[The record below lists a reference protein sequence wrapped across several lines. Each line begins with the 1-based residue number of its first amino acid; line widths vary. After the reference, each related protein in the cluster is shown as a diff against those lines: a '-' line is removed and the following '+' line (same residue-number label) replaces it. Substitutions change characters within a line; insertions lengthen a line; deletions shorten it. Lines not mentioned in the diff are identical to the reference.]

1 MTKQCKA
8 KIFLAEDR
16 GLNETLWLH
25 RYSTFNFENY
35 FNEDKSP
42 PGDAYVLNDD
52 TIDGGRSLHVAV
64 KEKSYVVLLP
74 AVGVIS
80 YSDRSG
86 YSSLV
91 AAGQAL
97 IVLHEAESEFQI
109 TNPFREEL
117 VNYLQIW
124 IRADESDGIK
134 AFLST
139 YKNVNEN
146 LNELIPLFWD
156 AKKTFSPFYSM
167 YIAKFSGRG
176 ETVYNKKYESTEIFA
191 YVLQGAFEVQGRL
204 LHARDGLALWNG
216 HRVEIEALADDAI
229 LLVLEQ
235 QFDVKRRRMKFLR

>member
-1 MTKQCKA
+1 MKKESKT

-16 GLNETLWLH
+16 GLNETSWFR

-35 FNEDKSP
+35 FSEHKRP
-42 PGDAYVLNDD
+42 PGNVYVLNDD
-52 TIDGGRSLHVAV
+52 TIDGGRSIPVSV
-64 KEKSYVVLLP
+64 QERSYVVFLP
-74 AVGVIS
+74 TVGVIS

-97 IVLHEAESEFQI
+97 IVLHDAGSEFRI

-124 IRADESDGIK
+124 IRADDSDGIK

-156 AKKTFSPFYSM
+156 AKKTFSPFYSI
-167 YIAKFSGRG
+167 YIGKFSGRG
-176 ETVYNKKYESTEIFA
+176 EAVYNKKYESTEIFT
-191 YVLQGAFEVQGRL
+191 YVLQGVFEVQQRL
-204 LHARDGLALWNG
+204 LHARDGLALWNAE
-216 HRVEIEALADDAI
+216 RVEMEALADDAI
-229 LLVLEQ
+229 ILVLEVE
-235 QFDVKRRRMKFLR
+235 FDR